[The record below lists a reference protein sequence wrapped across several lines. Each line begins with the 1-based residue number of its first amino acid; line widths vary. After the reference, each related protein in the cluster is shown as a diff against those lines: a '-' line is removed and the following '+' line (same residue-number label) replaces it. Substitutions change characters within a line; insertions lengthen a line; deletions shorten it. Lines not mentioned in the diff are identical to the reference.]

1 MITLLARLLIKDCQN
16 TADSRVRGAYGVL
29 CSVAGIG
36 FNILLFIGKYLAG
49 SLSGSIAV
57 TADAFNNLSD
67 AGSSVI
73 TLMGFKFAGR
83 SPDNEHPFGHGRYE
97 YISGLIV
104 SFLILLMGFELGK
117 SSLEKIY
124 QPEAMEAGWVVLL
137 ILVCSI
143 GVKIYMFA
151 YNRRIGRRI
160 DSSAMKATALDSLSD
175 SVATT
180 VVLLCTLIYLIW
192 GVNLDGWGGVLVA
205 LFILYTGITSVR
217 DTLGPLLGQAPDPEF
232 VHKIE
237 EIVKEH
243 PEIVGVH
250 DLIIHDYGPGHC
262 LISLHGEVSGDGDIY
277 ELHDV
282 IDQIEQELH
291 EKLECEAVIHMDPI
305 AVDDEQVQAVKIRVE
320 AVLKELDPKI
330 TVHDFRM
337 VQGPTHTNLI
347 FDAVVPQET
356 ASSEEE
362 ARTMIQEKV
371 SSLGK
376 QYRTVVKIDRFYV
389 K

>member
-1 MITLLARLLIKDCQN
+1 M
-16 TADSRVRGAYGVL
+16 
-29 CSVAGIG
+29 
-36 FNILLFIGKYLAG
+36 
-49 SLSGSIAV
+49 
-57 TADAFNNLSD
+57 
-67 AGSSVI
+67 
-73 TLMGFKFAGR
+73 
-83 SPDNEHPFGHGRYE
+83 
-97 YISGLIV
+97 
-104 SFLILLMGFELGK
+104 
-117 SSLEKIY
+117 
-124 QPEAMEAGWVVLL
+124 
-137 ILVCSI
+137 
-143 GVKIYMFA
+143 
-151 YNRRIGRRI
+151 
-160 DSSAMKATALDSLSD
+160 
-175 SVATT
+175 
-180 VVLLCTLIYLIW
+180 
-192 GVNLDGWGGVLVA
+192 
-205 LFILYTGITSVR
+205 
-217 DTLGPLLGQAPDPEF
+217 
-232 VHKIE
+232 
-237 EIVKEH
+237 
-243 PEIVGVH
+243 
-250 DLIIHDYGPGHC
+250 IIHDYGPGHC
-262 LISLHGEVSGDGDIY
+262 LISLHGEVSGDGNIY

-291 EKLECEAVIHMDPI
+291 EKLGCEAVIHMDPI